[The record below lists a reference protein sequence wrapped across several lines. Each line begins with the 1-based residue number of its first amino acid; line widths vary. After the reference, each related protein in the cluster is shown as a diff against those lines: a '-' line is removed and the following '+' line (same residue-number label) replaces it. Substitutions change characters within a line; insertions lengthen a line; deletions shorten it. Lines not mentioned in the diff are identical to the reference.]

1 MERVSAY
8 AQAVL
13 DGGIVAGPHVR
24 NACRRHFDD
33 LEKGA
38 SRGIRW
44 DDAAARRVFNFFER
58 KLRLSEGQFDNQP
71 FILQPMQ
78 EFILGSIFGW
88 KRADGT
94 RRFRRAYIEA
104 GKGCGKALAMD
115 TAIPTPNGWTTM
127 GEIRP
132 GDTVFDE
139 RGLPTEVLGVS
150 DVMENHDV
158 YEVVFDDGERI
169 VADAEHLWFTEMR
182 KRDVGSGRGS
192 LKGEPKSEW
201 GAWRRAVRTTKEIA
215 ETLRYP
221 NGKYLT
227 ANHSIDLTSP
237 LALPAVDLE
246 IEPYTLG
253 AWLGDGDSDC
263 ARITCADADIELL
276 DNLRAAGC
284 AVGTRKSNPT
294 GTAGRYR
301 IGSVGVRGKGGKESL
316 NAALRAAGL
325 LGNKHIPVPYLRAS
339 TEQRL
344 ALLQGL
350 MDTDGHIDDQS
361 GRCEFTTIDKEFA
374 NQVAELCHTLGLK
387 VAITEGRASINGR
400 DISAKWRV
408 FFNAPHD
415 LPVFRLKRKLE
426 RQAKRHNRRRL
437 SGDRKIV
444 ECRRVKSVPV
454 KCIRVASPNSLFL
467 AGRGMVPTHNSPLVG
482 GIGLYGLVYD
492 DEPGAQIYAAAATKD
507 QASIL
512 FRDAVKMMR
521 QSPDLSKK
529 VKPSGGFE
537 REYNIAYHKS
547 QSYFRPMSREA
558 GKTGSGLRPHFA
570 LCDEVHEHP
579 GPEIMRMLE
588 AGFKFRRQ
596 PLMVMITNS
605 GSDRLSV
612 CWREHEMA
620 CAVAAGTQTPDDV
633 YEYVGE
639 TWPGSD
645 EHFSYVCA
653 LDKDDDPFED
663 DSCWIKT
670 NPLLGV
676 TVTKEYIAS
685 QVAFAKNFPS
695 DAPGILRLYFCVWTD
710 AHSSWMPR
718 KTVES
723 VMAEFDIKEHEGKPV
738 FLGVDLSR
746 HQDLTCVAYVVPT
759 GHREMARPDGT
770 VFLAPTFDAWVDS
783 FTPAD
788 TLKEREDRDKAPYS
802 LWVKEGYIQA
812 IPGERIRYDYVAYS
826 VAQADKKFDIKAVAY
841 DNYAYAEFKEACGA
855 LGLELVHRDHPQ
867 GGLRRN
873 KPDEALVE
881 QAKAEGLPEPGG
893 LWMPGSIREVE
904 SMIIDGRIRL
914 RANPVLMTAM
924 MAATFSKPDPLGNKY
939 LVKESAHRRIDP
951 AVALCMAVGAAV
963 DGAAEPQDMQDF
975 VDNMVVVTW

>member
-1 MERVSAY
+1 MTKTKTTTSTTSALERVSSY
-8 AQAVL
+8 AQRVL
-13 DGGIVAGPHVR
+13 DGDIVAGPHVR

-33 LEKGA
+33 LKMGA
-38 SRGIRW
+38 ERGLYF
-44 DDAAARRVFNFFER
+44 DDRAARRVFNFFER

-71 FILQPMQ
+71 FVLQPMQ

-104 GKGCGKALAMD
+104 GKGCGK
-115 TAIPTPNGWTTM
+115 
-127 GEIRP
+127 
-132 GDTVFDE
+132 
-139 RGLPTEVLGVS
+139 
-150 DVMENHDV
+150 
-158 YEVVFDDGERI
+158 
-169 VADAEHLWFTEMR
+169 
-182 KRDVGSGRGS
+182 
-192 LKGEPKSEW
+192 
-201 GAWRRAVRTTKEIA
+201 
-215 ETLRYP
+215 
-221 NGKYLT
+221 
-227 ANHSIDLTSP
+227 
-237 LALPAVDLE
+237 
-246 IEPYTLG
+246 
-253 AWLGDGDSDC
+253 
-263 ARITCADADIELL
+263 
-276 DNLRAAGC
+276 
-284 AVGTRKSNPT
+284 
-294 GTAGRYR
+294 
-301 IGSVGVRGKGGKESL
+301 
-316 NAALRAAGL
+316 
-325 LGNKHIPVPYLRAS
+325 
-339 TEQRL
+339 
-344 ALLQGL
+344 
-350 MDTDGHIDDQS
+350 
-361 GRCEFTTIDKEFA
+361 
-374 NQVAELCHTLGLK
+374 
-387 VAITEGRASINGR
+387 
-400 DISAKWRV
+400 
-408 FFNAPHD
+408 
-415 LPVFRLKRKLE
+415 
-426 RQAKRHNRRRL
+426 
-437 SGDRKIV
+437 
-444 ECRRVKSVPV
+444 
-454 KCIRVASPNSLFL
+454 
-467 AGRGMVPTHNSPLVG
+467 SPLVG

-521 QSPDLSKK
+521 QSPDLSRK

-537 REYNIAYHKS
+537 REYNLAHLKS
-547 QSYFRPMSREA
+547 ASFFRPMSKEA

-596 PLMVMITNS
+596 PLLVMITNS

-620 CAVAAGTQTPDDV
+620 CNVAAGTQTPDEI

-645 EHFSYVCA
+645 ELFSYVCA

-670 NPLLGV
+670 NPLMGV
-676 TVTKEYIAS
+676 TVSKEYIAS

-723 VMAEFDIKEHEGKPV
+723 VMTEFDIEQHEGKPV

-759 GHREMARPDGT
+759 GHKEMSRPDGT
-770 VFLAPTFDAWVDS
+770 TFLAPTFDAWVDS

-788 TLKEREDRDKAPYS
+788 TLKERADRDKAPY
-802 LWVKEGYIQA
+802 LQWVDEGYIQA

-904 SMIIDGRIRL
+904 SLIMDGRIRL
-914 RANPVLMTAM
+914 RSNPVLMTAM
-924 MAATFSKPDPLGNKY
+924 MAATFSKPDALGNKY
-939 LVKESAHRRIDP
+939 LVKDAAHRRIDP

-963 DGAAEPQDMQDF
+963 DGAADPAASLDDF
-975 VDNMVVVTW
+975 INNPIIVTW

>member
-1 MERVSAY
+1 MDRVSAY
-8 AQAVL
+8 ARAVL
-13 DGGIVAGPHVR
+13 DGDIVAGPHVR

-33 LEKGA
+33 LAKGKA
-38 SRGIRW
+38 RGIHW

-88 KRADGT
+88 KRVDGT

-104 GKGCGKALAMD
+104 GKGCGK
-115 TAIPTPNGWTTM
+115 
-127 GEIRP
+127 
-132 GDTVFDE
+132 
-139 RGLPTEVLGVS
+139 
-150 DVMENHDV
+150 
-158 YEVVFDDGERI
+158 
-169 VADAEHLWFTEMR
+169 
-182 KRDVGSGRGS
+182 
-192 LKGEPKSEW
+192 
-201 GAWRRAVRTTKEIA
+201 
-215 ETLRYP
+215 
-221 NGKYLT
+221 
-227 ANHSIDLTSP
+227 
-237 LALPAVDLE
+237 
-246 IEPYTLG
+246 
-253 AWLGDGDSDC
+253 
-263 ARITCADADIELL
+263 
-276 DNLRAAGC
+276 
-284 AVGTRKSNPT
+284 
-294 GTAGRYR
+294 
-301 IGSVGVRGKGGKESL
+301 
-316 NAALRAAGL
+316 
-325 LGNKHIPVPYLRAS
+325 
-339 TEQRL
+339 
-344 ALLQGL
+344 
-350 MDTDGHIDDQS
+350 
-361 GRCEFTTIDKEFA
+361 
-374 NQVAELCHTLGLK
+374 
-387 VAITEGRASINGR
+387 
-400 DISAKWRV
+400 
-408 FFNAPHD
+408 
-415 LPVFRLKRKLE
+415 
-426 RQAKRHNRRRL
+426 
-437 SGDRKIV
+437 
-444 ECRRVKSVPV
+444 
-454 KCIRVASPNSLFL
+454 
-467 AGRGMVPTHNSPLVG
+467 SPLVG

-492 DEPGAQIYAAAATKD
+492 NEPGAQIYAAAATKD

-537 REYNIAYHKS
+537 REYNLAHLKS
-547 QSYFRPMSREA
+547 ASFFRPMSKEA

-596 PLMVMITNS
+596 PLLMMITNS

-620 CAVAAGTQTPDDV
+620 CNVAAGTQTPDEV

-645 EHFSYVCA
+645 ELFSYVCA

-670 NPLLGV
+670 NPLMGI
-676 TVTKEYIAS
+676 TVSKEYIAS

-723 VMAEFDIKEHEGKPV
+723 VMTDFDLPADGSPV
-738 FLGVDLSR
+738 FLGIDLSR
-746 HQDLTCVAYVVPT
+746 HQDLTCVAYVTPT
-759 GHREMARPDGT
+759 GHREMERPDGT
-770 VFLAPTFDAWVDS
+770 TFMAPTFDAWVES

-788 TLKEREDRDKAPYS
+788 TLKERAERDKAPYVQ
-802 LWVKEGYIQA
+802 WVKDGYIQA

-826 VAQADKKFDIKAVAY
+826 VAQADKRFDIKAVAY
-841 DNYAYAEFKEACGA
+841 DQYAYKEFMEACGA

-904 SMIIDGRIRL
+904 MLIIDKRIRL
-914 RANPVLMTAM
+914 RSNPVLMTAL
-924 MAATFSKPDPLGNKY
+924 MAATFSKPDALGNKY
-939 LVKESAHRRIDP
+939 LVKETSHRRIDP
-951 AVALCMAVGAAV
+951 AVALCMAVGAAI
-963 DGAAEPQDMQDF
+963 DGAAAPGANFDGF
-975 VDNMVVVTW
+975 ISSLTFFKR

>member
-1 MERVSAY
+1 MTRKTRETASTTSALERVSAY
-8 AQAVL
+8 ARGVL
-13 DGGIVAGPHVR
+13 DGDIVAGPHVR
-24 NACRRHFDD
+24 NSCRRHFDD
-33 LEKGA
+33 IANATK
-38 SRGIRW
+38 RGLHW
-44 DDAAARRVFNFFER
+44 DDRAARRVFNFFER

-71 FILQPMQ
+71 FVLQPMQ

-104 GKGCGKALAMD
+104 GKGCGK
-115 TAIPTPNGWTTM
+115 
-127 GEIRP
+127 
-132 GDTVFDE
+132 
-139 RGLPTEVLGVS
+139 
-150 DVMENHDV
+150 
-158 YEVVFDDGERI
+158 
-169 VADAEHLWFTEMR
+169 
-182 KRDVGSGRGS
+182 
-192 LKGEPKSEW
+192 
-201 GAWRRAVRTTKEIA
+201 
-215 ETLRYP
+215 
-221 NGKYLT
+221 
-227 ANHSIDLTSP
+227 
-237 LALPAVDLE
+237 
-246 IEPYTLG
+246 
-253 AWLGDGDSDC
+253 
-263 ARITCADADIELL
+263 
-276 DNLRAAGC
+276 
-284 AVGTRKSNPT
+284 
-294 GTAGRYR
+294 
-301 IGSVGVRGKGGKESL
+301 
-316 NAALRAAGL
+316 
-325 LGNKHIPVPYLRAS
+325 
-339 TEQRL
+339 
-344 ALLQGL
+344 
-350 MDTDGHIDDQS
+350 
-361 GRCEFTTIDKEFA
+361 
-374 NQVAELCHTLGLK
+374 
-387 VAITEGRASINGR
+387 
-400 DISAKWRV
+400 
-408 FFNAPHD
+408 
-415 LPVFRLKRKLE
+415 
-426 RQAKRHNRRRL
+426 
-437 SGDRKIV
+437 
-444 ECRRVKSVPV
+444 
-454 KCIRVASPNSLFL
+454 
-467 AGRGMVPTHNSPLVG
+467 SPLVG

-537 REYNIAYHKS
+537 REYNLAHLKS
-547 QSYFRPMSREA
+547 ASFFRPMSKEA

-596 PLMVMITNS
+596 PLLMMITNS

-620 CAVAAGTQTPDDV
+620 CAVAAGTQTPDEV

-645 EHFSYVCA
+645 ELFSYVCA

-663 DSCWIKT
+663 DSCWLKT
-670 NPLLGV
+670 NPLMGV
-676 TVTKEYIAS
+676 TVSKEYIAS

-695 DAPGILRLYFCVWTD
+695 DAPGVLRLYFCVWTD

-723 VMAEFDIKEHEGKPV
+723 VMTDFDLPAEGSPV

-746 HQDLTCVAYVVPT
+746 HQDLTCVAYVCPT
-759 GHREMARPDGT
+759 GHREMKRPDGST
-770 VFLAPTFDAWVDS
+770 FLAPTFDAWVDS

-788 TLKEREDRDKAPYS
+788 TIKERADRDKAPYTQ
-802 LWVKEGYIQA
+802 WAADGYIQA
-812 IPGERIRYDYVAYS
+812 IPGERIRYDYIAYS

-841 DNYAYAEFKEACGA
+841 DQYAYKEFMEACGG
-855 LGLELVHRDHPQ
+855 LGLELTHRDHPQ

-904 SMIIDGRIRL
+904 SLIIDGRIRL
-914 RANPVLMTAM
+914 RSNPVLMTAM
-924 MAATFSKPDPLGNKY
+924 MAATFSKPDALGNKY
-939 LVKESAHRRIDP
+939 LVKETAHRRIDP

-963 DGAAEPQDMQDF
+963 DGAANYSGPASPWDDPNFSLSQLGAF
-975 VDNMVVVTW
+975 

>member
-1 MERVSAY
+1 MTKTKTTTSTTSALERINSY
-8 AQAVL
+8 AQRVL
-13 DGGIVAGPHVR
+13 DGDIIAGPHVR
-24 NACRRHFDD
+24 NACMRHFDD
-33 LEKGA
+33 LERGA
-38 SRGIRW
+38 ERGLYF
-44 DDAAARRVFNFFER
+44 DDRAARRVFNFFER

-71 FILQPMQ
+71 FVLQPMQ
-78 EFILGSIFGW
+78 EFILGSLFGW

-104 GKGCGKALAMD
+104 GKGCGK
-115 TAIPTPNGWTTM
+115 
-127 GEIRP
+127 
-132 GDTVFDE
+132 
-139 RGLPTEVLGVS
+139 
-150 DVMENHDV
+150 
-158 YEVVFDDGERI
+158 
-169 VADAEHLWFTEMR
+169 
-182 KRDVGSGRGS
+182 
-192 LKGEPKSEW
+192 
-201 GAWRRAVRTTKEIA
+201 
-215 ETLRYP
+215 
-221 NGKYLT
+221 
-227 ANHSIDLTSP
+227 
-237 LALPAVDLE
+237 
-246 IEPYTLG
+246 
-253 AWLGDGDSDC
+253 
-263 ARITCADADIELL
+263 
-276 DNLRAAGC
+276 
-284 AVGTRKSNPT
+284 
-294 GTAGRYR
+294 
-301 IGSVGVRGKGGKESL
+301 
-316 NAALRAAGL
+316 
-325 LGNKHIPVPYLRAS
+325 
-339 TEQRL
+339 
-344 ALLQGL
+344 
-350 MDTDGHIDDQS
+350 
-361 GRCEFTTIDKEFA
+361 
-374 NQVAELCHTLGLK
+374 
-387 VAITEGRASINGR
+387 
-400 DISAKWRV
+400 
-408 FFNAPHD
+408 
-415 LPVFRLKRKLE
+415 
-426 RQAKRHNRRRL
+426 
-437 SGDRKIV
+437 
-444 ECRRVKSVPV
+444 
-454 KCIRVASPNSLFL
+454 
-467 AGRGMVPTHNSPLVG
+467 SPLVG

-521 QSPDLSKK
+521 QSPDLSRK

-537 REYNIAYHKS
+537 REYNLAHLKS
-547 QSYFRPMSREA
+547 ASFFRPMSKEA

-596 PLMVMITNS
+596 PLLVMITNS

-620 CAVAAGTQTPDDV
+620 CNVAAGTQTPDEI

-645 EHFSYVCA
+645 ELFSYVCA

-670 NPLLGV
+670 NPLMGV
-676 TVTKEYIAS
+676 TVSKEYIAS

-723 VMAEFDIKEHEGKPV
+723 VMTEFDIEQHEGKPV

-759 GHREMARPDGT
+759 GHKEMSRPDGSI
-770 VFLAPTFDAWVDS
+770 FLAPTFDAWVDS

-788 TLKEREDRDKAPYS
+788 TLRERADRDKAPY
-802 LWVKEGYIQA
+802 LQWVDEGYIQA

-841 DNYAYAEFKEACGA
+841 DNYAYAEFKEACGG

-904 SMIIDGRIRL
+904 SLIMDGRIRL
-914 RANPVLMTAM
+914 RSNPVLMTAM
-924 MAATFSKPDPLGNKY
+924 MAATFSKPDALGNKY
-939 LVKESAHRRIDP
+939 LVKDAAHRRIDP

-963 DGAAEPQDMQDF
+963 DGAADPGANLDDF
-975 VDNMVVVTW
+975 INNPIIVIW

>member
-1 MERVSAY
+1 MTKTTKTTSTTRTALERVSAY

-13 DGGIVAGPHVR
+13 DGAIVAGPHVR

-33 LEKGA
+33 LTKGKA
-38 SRGIRW
+38 RGLYW

-78 EFILGSIFGW
+78 EFIIGSIFGW

-104 GKGCGKALAMD
+104 GKGCGK
-115 TAIPTPNGWTTM
+115 
-127 GEIRP
+127 
-132 GDTVFDE
+132 
-139 RGLPTEVLGVS
+139 
-150 DVMENHDV
+150 
-158 YEVVFDDGERI
+158 
-169 VADAEHLWFTEMR
+169 
-182 KRDVGSGRGS
+182 
-192 LKGEPKSEW
+192 
-201 GAWRRAVRTTKEIA
+201 
-215 ETLRYP
+215 
-221 NGKYLT
+221 
-227 ANHSIDLTSP
+227 
-237 LALPAVDLE
+237 
-246 IEPYTLG
+246 
-253 AWLGDGDSDC
+253 
-263 ARITCADADIELL
+263 
-276 DNLRAAGC
+276 
-284 AVGTRKSNPT
+284 
-294 GTAGRYR
+294 
-301 IGSVGVRGKGGKESL
+301 
-316 NAALRAAGL
+316 
-325 LGNKHIPVPYLRAS
+325 
-339 TEQRL
+339 
-344 ALLQGL
+344 
-350 MDTDGHIDDQS
+350 
-361 GRCEFTTIDKEFA
+361 
-374 NQVAELCHTLGLK
+374 
-387 VAITEGRASINGR
+387 
-400 DISAKWRV
+400 
-408 FFNAPHD
+408 
-415 LPVFRLKRKLE
+415 
-426 RQAKRHNRRRL
+426 
-437 SGDRKIV
+437 
-444 ECRRVKSVPV
+444 
-454 KCIRVASPNSLFL
+454 
-467 AGRGMVPTHNSPLVG
+467 SPLVG

-492 DEPGAQIYAAAATKD
+492 DEPGAQIFAAAATKD

-537 REYNIAYHKS
+537 REYNLAHLRS
-547 QSYFRPMSREA
+547 ASFFRPMSKEA

-596 PLMVMITNS
+596 PLLVMITNS

-620 CAVAAGTQTPDDV
+620 CNVAAGTQTPDEV

-645 EHFSYVCA
+645 ELFSYVCA
-653 LDKDDDPFED
+653 LDKDDDPLED

-670 NPLLGV
+670 NPLMGV
-676 TVTKEYIAS
+676 TVSKEYIAS

-723 VMAEFDIKEHEGKPV
+723 VMTDFDLPADGAPV

-746 HQDLTCVAYVVPT
+746 HQDLTCVAYVTPT
-759 GHREMARPDGT
+759 GHREMTRPDGT
-770 VFLAPTFDAWVDS
+770 TFMAPTFDAWVDS

-788 TLKEREDRDKAPYS
+788 TLKERADRDKAPYVQ
-802 LWVKEGYIQA
+802 WVKDGYIQA

-826 VAQADKKFDIKAVAY
+826 VAQADKRFDIKAVAY
-841 DNYAYAEFKEACGA
+841 DQYAYKEFMEACGA

-904 SMIIDGRIRL
+904 MLIIDKRIRL
-914 RANPVLMTAM
+914 RSNPVLMTAM
-924 MAATFSKPDPLGNKY
+924 MAATFSKPDALGNKY
-939 LVKESAHRRIDP
+939 LVKETSHRRIDP

-963 DGAAEPQDMQDF
+963 DGAAAPSSMDDF
-975 VDNMVVVTW
+975 VNNIISVTW

>member
-1 MERVSAY
+1 MTRTKRKTTSTIDARGKTKETPALDRVSAY
-8 AQAVL
+8 AQKVL
-13 DGGIVAGPHVR
+13 DGDIVAGPHVR
-24 NACRRHFDD
+24 NACRRHFAD
-33 LEKGA
+33 LDRAHE
-38 SRGIRW
+38 RGLYW
-44 DDAAARRVFNFFER
+44 DDKAARRVFNFFER

-71 FILQPMQ
+71 FVLQPMQ

-104 GKGCGKALAMD
+104 GKGCGK
-115 TAIPTPNGWTTM
+115 
-127 GEIRP
+127 
-132 GDTVFDE
+132 
-139 RGLPTEVLGVS
+139 
-150 DVMENHDV
+150 
-158 YEVVFDDGERI
+158 
-169 VADAEHLWFTEMR
+169 
-182 KRDVGSGRGS
+182 
-192 LKGEPKSEW
+192 
-201 GAWRRAVRTTKEIA
+201 
-215 ETLRYP
+215 
-221 NGKYLT
+221 
-227 ANHSIDLTSP
+227 
-237 LALPAVDLE
+237 
-246 IEPYTLG
+246 
-253 AWLGDGDSDC
+253 
-263 ARITCADADIELL
+263 
-276 DNLRAAGC
+276 
-284 AVGTRKSNPT
+284 
-294 GTAGRYR
+294 
-301 IGSVGVRGKGGKESL
+301 
-316 NAALRAAGL
+316 
-325 LGNKHIPVPYLRAS
+325 
-339 TEQRL
+339 
-344 ALLQGL
+344 
-350 MDTDGHIDDQS
+350 
-361 GRCEFTTIDKEFA
+361 
-374 NQVAELCHTLGLK
+374 
-387 VAITEGRASINGR
+387 
-400 DISAKWRV
+400 
-408 FFNAPHD
+408 
-415 LPVFRLKRKLE
+415 
-426 RQAKRHNRRRL
+426 
-437 SGDRKIV
+437 
-444 ECRRVKSVPV
+444 
-454 KCIRVASPNSLFL
+454 
-467 AGRGMVPTHNSPLVG
+467 SPLVG

-537 REYNIAYHKS
+537 REYNLAHLKS
-547 QSYFRPMSREA
+547 ASFFRPMSKEA

-596 PLMVMITNS
+596 PLLVMITNS

-620 CAVAAGTQTPDDV
+620 CAVAAGTQTPDEV

-645 EHFSYVCA
+645 ELFSYVCA
-653 LDKDDDPFED
+653 LDKDDDPLED

-670 NPLLGV
+670 NPLMGV
-676 TVTKEYIAS
+676 TVSREYIAS

-718 KTVES
+718 KTVEK
-723 VMAEFDIKEHEGKPV
+723 VMAPFDIEQHHGKPV
-738 FLGVDLSR
+738 FLGIDLSR

-759 GHREMARPDGT
+759 GHKEMERPDGSK
-770 VFLAPTFDAWVDS
+770 FLAPTFDAWVDS

-788 TLKEREDRDKAPYS
+788 TLRERADRDKAPY
-802 LWVKEGYIQA
+802 LEWVKDGYIQA

-826 VAQADKKFDIKAVAY
+826 VAQADKKYEIKAVAY
-841 DNYAYAEFKEACGA
+841 DNYAYKEFMEACGG
-855 LGLELVHRDHPQ
+855 LGLELIHRDHPQ

-904 SMIIDGRIRL
+904 SLIIDGRIRL

-924 MAATFSKPDPLGNKY
+924 MAATFCKPDALGNKY
-939 LVKESAHRRIDP
+939 LVKETAHRRIDP

-963 DGAAEPQDMQDF
+963 DGAAAPNES
-975 VDNMVVVTW
+975 VYKTRGIRLAG